1 MDMMKYTESHEWI
14 SVEDKIGT
22 VGITDYAQSELGD
35 IVYVELP
42 EVGKNVN
49 LGGEIC
55 VLESTKAAADIYSP
69 LSGSVVEVN
78 LELNNTPELVNQ
90 SPEKKGW
97 LYKIELANLNELDEL
112 MELEQYQTTIK

>member
-1 MDMMKYTESHEWI
+1 MMKFTESHEWI

-49 LGGEIC
+49 IGEEIC

-69 LSGSVVEVN
+69 ISGSVIEINV
-78 LELNNTPELVNQ
+78 ELNNCPELVNQ
-90 SPEKKGW
+90 SPEKRGW
-97 LYKIELANLNELDEL
+97 LYKIELANLNELEEL
-112 MELEQYQTTIK
+112 MDLEQYQIAKK